1 MARQIPSLVRRYG
14 ATLIDAFFIMFLMI
28 VAGVGFQAVSEAS
41 AAPRAVVLGL
51 ILFAYEPLLTSRFC
65 TIGQHLTGLRV
76 RRYGN
81 PSERIGIFAAY
92 VRFSVKIL
100 LGAISFLTLGFTK
113 EKRAIHDL
121 AAGSIMLQVAD

>member
-1 MARQIPSLVRRYG
+1 MDRQIPSLVRRYG

-28 VAGVGFQAVSEAS
+28 LAGIAFQAVSEAS
-41 AAPRAVVLGL
+41 ATPRVVVFVL
-51 ILFAYEPLLTSRFC
+51 ILFVYEPVLTSRLC
-65 TIGQHLTGLRV
+65 TIGQRLTGLRV

-81 PSERIGIFAAY
+81 PGERIGVLAAY
-92 VRFSVKIL
+92 VRFAVKIL

-113 EKRAIHDL
+113 EKRASHDL